1 MAPAGL
7 ETAAGSPSVWRGR
20 PLGELSAA
28 CSRAGAN
35 TIGSATIELPGGSRI
50 DFRSQPA
57 SFVAACA
64 AELGLVS
71 TSTAAVPQRERAEDK
86 AVSSAPTAASK
97 RRKRRKA
104 SKLQR
109 QEAAATAAAL
119 AASSAVGEDRE
130 PSILPSP
137 SRDPSPRGSELLA
150 SREGSDAGDNSEMD
164 LDVREEAAAAAT
176 AALGSCVQLEIPR
189 GLPAQD
195 VASADPVLAG
205 ETEDKE
211 EAAKAAHLSPGDED
225 RMDSGEREEAAAAA
239 TAALRSAGD
248 GVEAG
253 VLPERQQLRY
263 ITCGGCNI
271 ALSFPYGPDDD
282 DFDHLITCL
291 VCKHVNE
298 PPASTLRLCLQD

>member
-1 MAPAGL
+1 M
-7 ETAAGSPSVWRGR
+7 
-20 PLGELSAA
+20 
-28 CSRAGAN
+28 
-35 TIGSATIELPGGSRI
+35 
-50 DFRSQPA
+50 
-57 SFVAACA
+57 
-64 AELGLVS
+64 
-71 TSTAAVPQRERAEDK
+71 
-86 AVSSAPTAASK
+86 PTA
-97 RRKRRKA
+97 
-104 SKLQR
+104 
-109 QEAAATAAAL
+109 
-119 AASSAVGEDRE
+119 
-130 PSILPSP
+130 
-137 SRDPSPRGSELLA
+137 
-150 SREGSDAGDNSEMD
+150 
-164 LDVREEAAAAAT
+164 
-176 AALGSCVQLEIPR
+176 
-189 GLPAQD
+189 D